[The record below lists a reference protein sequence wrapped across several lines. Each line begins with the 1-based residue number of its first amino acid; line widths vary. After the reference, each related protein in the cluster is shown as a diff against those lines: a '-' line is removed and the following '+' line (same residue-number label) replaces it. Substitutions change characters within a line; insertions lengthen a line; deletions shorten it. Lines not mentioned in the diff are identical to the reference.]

1 MTEKYDLVFI
11 EHILDSI
18 NAIEEFSRGVTKEEI
33 IKNRLK
39 QSAIIR
45 EIEVIGEAAK
55 NVSKS
60 LKSKW
65 KEVEWSNIAGT
76 RDKMIHH
83 KNRHAVG
90 APDLQKVGLECL
102 DRNGVEIRKG
112 LVHNEKIGRYS
123 ERACEA
129 DALALSA

>member
-83 KNRHAVG
+83 YFGV
-90 APDLQKVGLECL
+90 DLNIVWNIV
-102 DRNGVEIRKG
+102 RNDLPRLKEQMRKIKRGIR
-112 LVHNEKIGRYS
+112 
-123 ERACEA
+123 
-129 DALALSA
+129 

>member
-18 NAIEEFSRGVTKEEI
+18 NAIEEFSSGVTKEEI

-83 KNRHAVG
+83 YFGV
-90 APDLQKVGLECL
+90 DLDIVWNIVTLDLPNLKTEILAIKKEISLKVK
-102 DRNGVEIRKG
+102 D
-112 LVHNEKIGRYS
+112 
-123 ERACEA
+123 
-129 DALALSA
+129 